1 MTRKPPHEHLT
12 VADVENLFSE
22 PTEDVRKKIA
32 CKVASQF
39 SNVVLTPRERELAQ
53 EILGYLVLDL
63 SAQVRVALSVALCDM
78 PNVPHAIVLQLAQDI
93 DDVAQPIL
101 ENSKVLTDADLA
113 ELALSGSARKQAM
126 IAGRVGL
133 GIKASS
139 AIASGAD
146 RTAVL
151 RLITNDG
158 VVLQPEVLDTI
169 LQRYNEDEEILDPMA
184 RRKDLPLRIVE
195 RIVTFVSKGLRD
207 HLVQKYRIDP
217 KSAAVLEDQ
226 ARERTLIAMMDQEP
240 SENLDGLLAQL
251 VETGK
256 LTSSLLLRAVCA
268 GEIDFVIKGLAIM
281 TSIQTE
287 RAARLINDVGP
298 LGFRALH
305 ARAGMPELYYPAFR
319 GALDVL
325 REIGQK
331 ESKPS
336 KAELAQMVM
345 TRVAPL
351 YRDVRANDLGLLVDR
366 LTRAA
371 NSAPWVVKAA

>member
-22 PTEDVRKKIA
+22 PTEDVRKEIA

-39 SNVVLTPRERELAQ
+39 SNIVLTPRERELAQ

-78 PNVPHAIVLQLAQDI
+78 PNVPHEIVLTLAHDI

-113 ELALSGSARKQAM
+113 ELALSGSARKQGM

-139 AIASGAD
+139 AIALGAD
-146 RTAVL
+146 RSAVL

-169 LQRYNEDEEILDPMA
+169 LQRYSEDEDILDPMA

-207 HLVQKYRIDP
+207 HLVEKYRIDP

-226 ARERTLIAMMDQEP
+226 ARERTLIAMMDQER

-256 LTSSLLLRAVCA
+256 LTSSLLLRAICA
-268 GEIDFVIKGLAIM
+268 GEIDFVTKGLAIM

-325 REIGQK
+325 REIAQQ

-345 TRVAPL
+345 SRVAPL
-351 YRDVRANDLGLLVDR
+351 YRDVRAHDLTLLIDR

-371 NSAPWVVKAA
+371 NSTPWAIKAA